1 MDGLGGLS
9 TRLMRGY
16 CKRATTNVG
25 LPSLSADLDTFAQT
39 EVAPK
44 PSESWQLTSQKVY

>member
-25 LPSLSADLDTFAQT
+25 LPSLSADLDMFAQT